1 MLNKLL
7 DRFNK
12 KKLKSDLSLTD
23 RVFKKMYLGK
33 IENISDVL
41 SVDENVEYTDE
52 LMSIY
57 QDIINE
63 NVEPNI
69 SILEPYIYSVTM
81 LQDCYNN
88 ANTYVSAWFDV
99 YHNLIRLAMDDH
111 VDLVLK
117 YIPKELQVD
126 VLRIVM
132 FYNKV
137 DSKLLYDN
145 YYKESPFYLK
155 QAYDKQGIPKLYES
169 CLDNLHDTYVYK
181 ARVYRQD
188 NYYTLNLRGKELSII
203 NLIKRYGNILTWRK
217 DL

>member
-1 MLNKLL
+1 MLTKLLNK
-7 DRFNK
+7 FNK
-12 KKLKSDLSLTD
+12 NKLNSELSLTD
-23 RVFKKMYLGK
+23 RVFKKIYLGK
-33 IENISDVL
+33 VENISDVL
-41 SVDENVEYTDE
+41 SVNENIEYTDK
-52 LMSIY
+52 LMNIY

-69 SILEPYIYSVTM
+69 TILEPYIYSVTI

-88 ANTYVSAWFDV
+88 TNTYLSAWFDV
-99 YHNLIRLAMDDH
+99 YHNLIRLAIDGN

-117 YIPKELQVD
+117 YIPKELQID

-132 FYNKV
+132 FYNKIN
-137 DSKLLYDN
+137 SELLYDN
-145 YYKESPFYLK
+145 YYKESPLYLK
-155 QAYDKQGIPKLYES
+155 QAYDSQGMPKLYES
-169 CLDNLHDTYVYK
+169 CLDSLHDTYVYK

-188 NYYTLNLRGKELSII
+188 NYYTLNLRGKELSVT